1 MESNLNAET
10 VLSIP
15 NTQLYSI
22 QEDTK
27 TLLLTGDL
35 ELFYVDS
42 ENLYLLSLE
51 DFQISLQ
58 RELPVMSSDLCHYS
72 FPHFNTYLGVVI
84 SQETETEILQALE
97 SVFQESTEFVRAQ
110 DRSPPEDTESADIEL
125 AAPQRT
131 KFRRFSELVL
141 KGSTKVSS
149 GLVSTA
155 KFTSKGIKKGGAY
168 LKTKIKKKEN
178 PTQISQKTKSTLSK
192 VKASTGA
199 AVVLSRSL
207 VTGVI
212 SSASALGTY
221 ISAKLSSNSKAQK
234 FTRSNYYQKAKE
246 VGRVGIQAAVTIY
259 DGLEESLVILLSSSK
274 EAAVDVVEHRYGEEA
289 AKFAEDGIT
298 CVSNAGNVYRSA
310 KQVGFKKLVKRT
322 AKETG
327 VRMIM
332 YEEEAKEESDIQVKY
347 D

>member
-42 ENLYLLSLE
+42 ENLYILALE

-58 RELPVMSSDLCHYS
+58 RQLPVMSSDLCHYS

-110 DRSPPEDTESADIEL
+110 DRSPPEDIESTDIEL
-125 AAPQRT
+125 APQRT

-149 GLVSTA
+149 GLVSAA

-178 PTQISQKTKSTLSK
+178 PTQISEKTKNTLSK

-212 SSASALGTY
+212 SSASTLGTY

-289 AKFAEDGIT
+289 GKFAEDGIT

-310 KQVGFKKLVKRT
+310 RQVGFKKLVKRT